1 MPDIETLA
9 KDVESG
15 MSIINVVITMTV
27 SGYRLDDI
35 KVDGIPTDGLG
46 WLKPFPADIGDEILR
61 KELEDKGVVHV
72 RGVMPRDLVLDM
84 RRK

>member
-1 MPDIETLA
+1 
-9 KDVESG
+9 
-15 MSIINVVITMTV
+15 MTYALTAG

-35 KVDGIPTDGLG
+35 RVDGIPTSGLG
-46 WLKPFPADIGDEILR
+46 WLPVFPADIGDEILR
-61 KELEDKGVVHV
+61 KELEEKGVVHI